1 MIWIRC
7 LQMNLKIILKN
18 LLLSYVCKLRTYII
32 SASNFRWK
40 SRFIHNSILEPQNSV
55 KFRSRYIKI
64 SRMYIMFETRVNLGN
79 GIIKNLSSI
88 LVDEQ
93 GVPLENIWGTIEEFG
108 IRRDE
113 LKKLDPSYKELFEIY
128 SAIRAYRVSVRY
140 LKQLKTRFA

>member
-1 MIWIRC
+1 
-7 LQMNLKIILKN
+7 MNPKIILKN

-32 SASNFRWK
+32 SPSILAYQM
-40 SRFIHNSILEPQNSV
+40 RFSHNAILEPVNSS

-64 SRMYIMFETRVNLGN
+64 CGMYIMFETRVNLGN

>member
-1 MIWIRC
+1 MCVINGHTFQPR
-7 LQMNLKIILKN
+7 LGMNFVPRIMPFWNYDLRPNSAVDISK
-18 LLLSYVCKLRTYII
+18 SVVCT
-32 SASNFRWK
+32 
-40 SRFIHNSILEPQNSV
+40 
-55 KFRSRYIKI
+55 
-64 SRMYIMFETRVNLGN
+64 IMFETRVNLGN

-108 IRRDE
+108 IKRDE

>member
-1 MIWIRC
+1 MC
-7 LQMNLKIILKN
+7 VNYGHT
-18 LLLSYVCKLRTYII
+18 LLPSQFGLWKPG
-32 SASNFRWK
+32 FR
-40 SRFIHNSILEPQNSV
+40 HNANLEPVNSS
-55 KFRSRYIKI
+55 KFRPRYMKI

-93 GVPLENIWGTIEEFG
+93 GVPIENIWDTIEEFG
-108 IRRDE
+108 IQRVD
-113 LKKLDPSYKELFEIY
+113 LKRLDPSYKELFEIY